1 MDDGGVGAA
10 EVAAVKAVL
19 AEPAEHRHHALADA
33 VVEFGPSFVRVVD
46 QISASPAAVQLPDA
60 ARQLLAELA
69 RQAAGLLN
77 AWLTGE
83 RITSRADEGE
93 RRVLATR
100 RLAAA
105 TPGDTVLARLA
116 VDALLRLP
124 DGHEQRDLALARNT
138 LLGQVN
144 DAQGPGGDVND
155 ILVAA
160 FYLLH
165 HGLLAPE
172 DSARLIRQALEAAH
186 NPQAAPAA
194 VRDLIRA
201 AHDYCIVRAG
211 EELLVSGSGFATWM
225 AEAEKVLAYAS
236 ADHKEL
242 GPRLTAMRARQ
253 FDVADDAQRAADAYA
268 EFIDANLDA
277 GTETVRWQVLSE
289 ATLRLQ
295 TGEYQ
300 RVLDRLT
307 PLLPGLLDR
316 YLTAVTDA
324 DVADAGFAHGRAV
337 ALVTSALIGLGRA
350 EDAVTFVDTGKS
362 LRLRYRT
369 ALRQHPAYPE
379 ILDLERAILAVS
391 RGDVPTSGVS
401 PPDASTDTEPDL
413 APRTRLLERYRR
425 LRPDLSEH
433 VGQARTIE
441 QIAAVV
447 DPQES
452 VIVLAGLD
460 DMTVIALITSPA
472 RLQVTALTSL
482 PWSYWDDLLGE
493 SGWSGFLTAGRAE
506 DGPDALQ
513 RVINRADNVIGQ
525 RIRKLLQQA
534 DPPAGSKV
542 AIIPHRWLHLIPYW
556 ALPSLADIPVSVFSS
571 ADEFVT
577 SRTREATASGR
588 HCLVVEN
595 PTRDLMCSPAETES
609 VLRLGIPSAP
619 VLTSEEPGRAT
630 AEAIARSL
638 TGSALFHFSGHAYSD
653 RGNPDSCALLVSPSR
668 ELAVDPFP
676 EWVTVA
682 AGWRIAADRWRTADV
697 PGAGRL
703 SERASLPA
711 GRLERRLERGS
722 APTLYALYAGGKL
735 RRLGE
740 LWAVSDML
748 ALGQTMPCQLAF
760 LSACESGIAGGS
772 SAYIDEYGGLP
783 AALRLGG
790 SDSVVCSMWDVDEG
804 FTAIYVDRFYR
815 ELLAGHRDPVTIVR
829 QVSRWFRQAPK
840 PDVLRALD
848 DLADAVR
855 ERSPRAAIML
865 EAYRG
870 RIEERDSEVP
880 YADAWEWASFYAIGG
895 GRVDL
900 VDLVSQKE

>member
-1 MDDGGVGAA
+1 MDDAGVGAA
-10 EVAAVKAVL
+10 EVAAIKALL
-19 AEPAEHRHHALADA
+19 AEPTGHRRQALADA
-33 VVEFGPSFVRVVD
+33 VVEFGPSFVTTLD
-46 QISASPAAVQLPDA
+46 QISASPAAVQLPDS
-60 ARQLLAELA
+60 ARQLLAGLA

-93 RRVLATR
+93 RRVLVTR
-100 RLAAA
+100 RLATAN
-105 TPGDTVLARLA
+105 PDDTVLGRLA

-124 DGHEQRDLALARNT
+124 DGHEQRDLAFAGDT
-138 LLGQVN
+138 LLRQV
-144 DAQGPGGDVND
+144 DDGQGPGGDVND
-155 ILVAA
+155 ILVAT

-172 DSARLIRQALEAAH
+172 DSAGLIEQALEAARR
-186 NPQAAPAA
+186 PQAAPAA

-225 AEAEKVLAYAS
+225 AEAEKVLAYAG
-236 ADHKEL
+236 AAHQEL

-268 EFIDANLDA
+268 EFIDTNPDA
-277 GTETVRWQVLSE
+277 GFEAVRWEVLSE

-324 DVADAGFAHGRAV
+324 DVVDAGFAHGRAV

-350 EDAVTFVDTGKS
+350 EDAVCFVDTGKS
-362 LRLRYRT
+362 LRLRYRA

-379 ILDLERAILAVS
+379 LLDLERAILAVS
-391 RGDVPTSGVS
+391 RGDIPTSGADR
-401 PPDASTDTEPDL
+401 PDADTDTEPDL
-413 APRTRLLERYRR
+413 APRARLLERYRR
-425 LRPDLSEH
+425 VRPDLSEH
-433 VGQARTIE
+433 VGQARTIAE
-441 QIAAVV
+441 IAAAL
-447 DPQES
+447 DPAES
-452 VIVLAGLD
+452 VIILAGLD

-472 RLQVTALTSL
+472 RLQVRALTSV

-493 SGWSGFLTAGRAE
+493 SGWSGFLAAGQAE

-513 RVINRADNVIGQ
+513 RVMNQADNVIGQ
-525 RIRKLLQQA
+525 RIRELLQQA
-534 DPPAGSKV
+534 GAAARGKV

-556 ALPSLADIPVSVFSS
+556 ALPSLAEIPVSIFSS

-577 SRTREATASGR
+577 SRTRGATASGR
-588 HCLVVEN
+588 RCLVVEN
-595 PTRDLMCSPAETES
+595 PTSDLMCSPAETES
-609 VLRLGIPSAP
+609 VLRLRLPAET
-619 VLTSEEPGRAT
+619 VLTPEEPRRAT
-630 AEAIARSL
+630 ADAIARSL
-638 TGSALFHFSGHAYSD
+638 TDSALFHFSGHAYSD
-653 RGNPDSCALLVSPSR
+653 QGNPDSSALLVSPAR
-668 ELAVDPFP
+668 EPAVDPFP
-676 EWVTVA
+676 EWVAAA
-682 AGWRIAADRWRTADV
+682 AGWRMAADGWRTADV

-703 SERASLPA
+703 SERGNLPA
-711 GRLERRLERGS
+711 GGLERRLERGS
-722 APTLYALYAGGKL
+722 APTLYALYTGGKL

-740 LWAVSDML
+740 LWSVSDIL
-748 ALGQTMPCQLAF
+748 ALGQAMPCQLAF
-760 LSACESGIAGGS
+760 LSACESGIAGGN

-790 SDSVVCSMWDVDEG
+790 SGSVVCSMWDVDEG

-815 ELLAGHRDPVTIVR
+815 ELLAGYRDPVTVVR
-829 QVSRWFRQAPK
+829 QVSRWFREARK
-840 PDVLRALD
+840 PDVLRALN
-848 DLADAVR
+848 DLAEAVR
-855 ERSPRAAIML
+855 QRSPRAAIML

-870 RIEERDSEVP
+870 EIEERRGEVP
-880 YADAWEWASFYAIGG
+880 CADAWEWACFYAIGG

-900 VDLVSQKE
+900 ADLVGRKE